1 MSFVVFVLF
10 VAVVP
15 PLLMR
20 RLCIFCPGGGLA
32 SVGFFPP
39 FVVVLV
45 FASIL
50 CSKSSRSHASLNTY
64 FRNGS
69 SAHKACCIVV
79 FAKISLIKRV
89 VVVIRGGPQTKES
102 QQKRDAKNI
111 VVGNVVVVVVA
122 THFIRLCWVQ
132 KHLESISIGRKKK
145 TQIHYT

>member
-122 THFIRLCWVQ
+122 THFIR
-132 KHLESISIGRKKK
+132 R
-145 TQIHYT
+145 

>member
-79 FAKISLIKRV
+79 FAKIISLIKRV

-111 VVGNVVVVVVA
+111 VFGNVVVVVA
-122 THFIRLCWVQ
+122 THFIR
-132 KHLESISIGRKKK
+132 R
-145 TQIHYT
+145 

>member
-79 FAKISLIKRV
+79 FAKIISLIKRV

-111 VVGNVVVVVVA
+111 VFGNVVVVVVA
-122 THFIRLCWVQ
+122 THFIRLC
-132 KHLESISIGRKKK
+132 
-145 TQIHYT
+145 

>member
-79 FAKISLIKRV
+79 FAKIISLIKRV

-122 THFIRLCWVQ
+122 THFIR
-132 KHLESISIGRKKK
+132 R
-145 TQIHYT
+145 

>member
-79 FAKISLIKRV
+79 FAKMISLIKRVV

-102 QQKRDAKNI
+102 QKRD
-111 VVGNVVVVVVA
+111 
-122 THFIRLCWVQ
+122 R
-132 KHLESISIGRKKK
+132 R
-145 TQIHYT
+145 